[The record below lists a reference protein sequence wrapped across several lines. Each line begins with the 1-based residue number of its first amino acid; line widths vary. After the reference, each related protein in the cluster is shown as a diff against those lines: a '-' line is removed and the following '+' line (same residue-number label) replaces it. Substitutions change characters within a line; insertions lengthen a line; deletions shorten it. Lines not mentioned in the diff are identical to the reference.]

1 MSATNNTAKPAS
13 SPRPDGPT
21 PVRRGPGGG
30 GPFGGMQGPAE
41 KAMNFGPSA
50 KRLLRRL
57 APERGMIVLVVLLGV
72 ASVVLSVLGPKV
84 LGQATNIIVN
94 GSISKQLPAGVT
106 KAQVIEGLKAK
117 GDTQQADLLSGFD
130 LHPGHGIDFSA
141 LQLVLGIVLL
151 LYVFASVFGWLQG
164 YLLNGVTQR
173 TVFRLRQDV

>member
-72 ASVVLSVLGPKV
+72 ASVVLSVLAPKV
-84 LGQATNIIVN
+84 LGEATTLIFKSV
-94 GSISKQLPAGVT
+94 VT
-106 KAQVIEGLKAK
+106 R
-117 GDTQQADLLSGFD
+117 S
-130 LHPGHGIDFSA
+130 
-141 LQLVLGIVLL
+141 
-151 LYVFASVFGWLQG
+151 
-164 YLLNGVTQR
+164 
-173 TVFRLRQDV
+173 